1 MKAEVSRL
9 DDSEA
14 KVAFARLCIITLDVH
29 MTTVPRVSIV
39 SVGKHLLSRSPL
51 YMATIAM
58 AARRC
63 GNTVDEGGGD
73 SNNQTIKVVVYNT
86 YILTI
91 HPLKKNQKVVY
102 TRWIHV

>member
-51 YMATIAM
+51 YIATI
-58 AARRC
+58 
-63 GNTVDEGGGD
+63 GGMYA
-73 SNNQTIKVVVYNT
+73 V
-86 YILTI
+86 
-91 HPLKKNQKVVY
+91 LKALKPY
-102 TRWIHV
+102 TLSLAP